1 MKIEVSNGE
10 IVDKLTILEI
20 KLDKIKDEKKLENIR
35 LEYEVLNESAT
46 QILSK
51 EDPLYKKLREVNSRL
66 WDIEDQC
73 RDYERQ
79 KDFGEGFIH
88 TVRQVYINNDERS
101 RIKKEINEQTGSQF
115 IEEKSYEDY

>member
-10 IVDKLTILEI
+10 IVDKLTIIEI
-20 KLDKIKDEKKLENIR
+20 KLEKIKDEKKLENIR
-35 LEYEVLNESAT
+35 REYEILNESAT
-46 QILSK
+46 QILKK

-73 RDYERQ
+73 RDYESQ

-115 IEEKSYEDY
+115 VEEKSYEDY

>member
-20 KLDKIKDEKKLENIR
+20 KLEKVKNEIKLKNIR
-35 LEYEVLNESAT
+35 HEYEILSESAT
-46 QILSK
+46 QILTK
-51 EDPLYKKLREVNSRL
+51 EDPLYKQLKEVNSKL

-73 RDYERQ
+73 REYERQ
-79 KDFGEGFIH
+79 KDFGEGFIY

-101 RIKKEINEQTGSQF
+101 RIKKKINEQTGSQLV
-115 IEEKSYEDY
+115 EEKSYEDY

>member
-10 IVDKLTILEI
+10 ILDKLTILEI
-20 KLDKIKDEKKLENIR
+20 KLVKIKDEKKLENIR

-46 QILSK
+46 QILTK
-51 EDPLYKKLREVNSRL
+51 EDPLYMQLKEVNLRL

-73 RDYERQ
+73 REYERQ
-79 KDFGEGFIH
+79 KDFGVEFIH

-101 RIKKEINEQTGSQF
+101 RIKKKINEQTGSQF
-115 IEEKSYEDY
+115 VEEKSYEDY

>member
-20 KLDKIKDEKKLENIR
+20 KLEKIKDENKLENIR
-35 LEYEVLNESAT
+35 IEYGVLNESAAH
-46 QILSK
+46 ILKK
-51 EDPLYKKLREVNSRL
+51 ENSLYKQLREVNSRL

-73 RDYERQ
+73 REYERQ
-79 KDFGEGFIH
+79 KDFGKEFIH

-101 RIKKEINEQTGSQF
+101 RIKKKINEQTGSQF
-115 IEEKSYEDY
+115 VEEKSYKDY

>member
-10 IVDKLTILEI
+10 IVDKLTIIEI
-20 KLDKIKDEKKLENIR
+20 KLEKIKDEEKLVNIR
-35 LEYEVLNESAT
+35 NEFEVLDKAT
-46 QILSK
+46 KDILDR
-51 EDPLYKKLREVNSRL
+51 EDPLYKKLKEVNQRL

-73 RDYERQ
+73 RDYERN

-101 RIKKEINEQTGSQF
+101 EIKKKINEQTGSQ
-115 IEEKSYEDY
+115 IVEEKSYEKY

>member
-20 KLDKIKDEKKLENIR
+20 KLEKIKDEKKLENIR
-35 LEYEVLNESAT
+35 FEYEVLNKSAA

-51 EDPLYKKLREVNSRL
+51 EDPLYKQLREVNSKL

-73 RDYERQ
+73 REYERQ
-79 KDFGEGFIH
+79 KDFGEGFIY

-101 RIKKEINEQTGSQF
+101 RIKKKINEQTGSQF
-115 IEEKSYEDY
+115 VEEKSYEDY

>member
-20 KLDKIKDEKKLENIR
+20 KLEKIKNEKKLENIR
-35 LEYEVLNESAT
+35 LEYEVLNESAA
-46 QILSK
+46 QILTK
-51 EDPLYKKLREVNSRL
+51 KDPLYKQLREVNSRL

-73 RDYERQ
+73 RDYERK
-79 KDFGEGFIH
+79 KDFGEGFIY

-101 RIKKEINEQTGSQF
+101 RIKKKINEQTGSQF
-115 IEEKSYEDY
+115 VEEKSYEDY

>member
-20 KLDKIKDEKKLENIR
+20 KLEKIKDEKKLENIR
-35 LEYEVLNESAT
+35 LEFEVLNETAT

-51 EDPLYKKLREVNSRL
+51 EDPLYNKLREVNLRL
-66 WDIEDQC
+66 WDIEDKC
-73 RDYERQ
+73 RDYERL
-79 KDFGEGFIH
+79 KDFGEGFIY

-101 RIKKEINEQTGSQF
+101 RIKKKINEQTGSQF
-115 IEEKSYEDY
+115 VEEKSYEDY